1 MTDTSTLMANRAEKT
16 LGPSQYSQPAKTAE
30 ELQKTIRSVTTAAT
44 EPTIIDVLVNGNTTL
59 APRIRDFLEFE
70 PSYETM
76 AASHTLRIWHIKTRR
91 QRTRLE
97 TNTSTFSG
105 RIQRYRFL
113 SMATCSQKPDA
124 LTRLARH
131 FTWRSCRSRLYGG
144 RLQAAETALRIR
156 EEMLSDGG
164 LHGNLFALRSQTI
177 EELRHTHFELAL
189 GLYSFDTVLCAIL
202 AYGLDPQTKQWD
214 AKGRII
220 VAPDVTWT
228 TEEKALVASCRC
240 KKTQLKT
247 LHETSPSAYSNARL
261 QNTIFRSASCRL
273 AVFPK
278 RVDDYVLTWMSE
290 CPEHAQK
297 TLWRSPLSRIALR
310 KNHPPNRL
318 VAGRSH
324 PRVDSLRKKSETPY
338 KKEKTL
344 PWPRN
349 SSGKTG
355 TQPINNPSH
364 STRID

>member
-1 MTDTSTLMANRAEKT
+1 MTDTSTLMATERKNPWSIAIFAARET
-16 LGPSQYSQPAKTAE
+16 PE

-59 APRIRDFLEFE
+59 APRIRESLENVL
-70 PSYETM
+70 SHETE
-76 AASHTLRIWHIKTRR
+76 AASHTLRIWQIK
-91 QRTRLE
+91 QGGKGHAW
-97 TNTSTFSG
+97 NQY
-105 RIQRYRFL
+105 IHFL
-113 SMATCSQKPDA
+113 WPHTEISFFVDGYVQPKPDA

-131 FTWRSCRSRLYGG
+131 LRDAPAALACTGTPSSG
-144 RLQAAETALRIR
+144 RTAQRIR

-228 TEEKALVASCRC
+228 TEEKRWWHPADVQ
-240 KKTQLKT
+240 TQLKRYMNIAQRVLEREAT
-247 LHETSPSAYSNARL
+247 KYYL
-261 QNTIFRSASCRL
+261 QKRKLPIGS
-273 AVFPK
+273 FPK

-290 CPEHAQK
+290 CPEHARK

-310 KNHPPNRL
+310 KITRPTDWSL
-318 VAGRSH
+318 ADRSPELIH
-324 PRVDSLRKKSETPY
+324 
-338 KKEKTL
+338 
-344 PWPRN
+344 
-349 SSGKTG
+349 SGK
-355 TQPINNPSH
+355 I
-364 STRID
+364 